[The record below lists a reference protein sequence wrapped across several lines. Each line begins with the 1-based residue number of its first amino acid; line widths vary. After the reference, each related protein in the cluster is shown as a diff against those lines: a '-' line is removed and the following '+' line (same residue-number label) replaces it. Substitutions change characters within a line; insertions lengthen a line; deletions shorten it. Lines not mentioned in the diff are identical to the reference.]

1 MMCLVLLKYSK
12 AFATVDSAFL
22 RSVIKDVELMDGLY
36 SDSFSAYRKSQV
48 KVQKY
53 ALGREGR
60 REREKE
66 RERYFGKI

>member
-12 AFATVDSAFL
+12 AFATVNSAFL

-48 KVQKY
+48 IVQKY
-53 ALGREGR
+53 TLGRERR
-60 REREKE
+60 REREIE
-66 RERYFGKI
+66 REIFW